1 MDEVSSADLLS
12 EAAAELY
19 AADPDVFVA
28 RRGELAAR
36 AREAGDKALARKIAA
51 LHKPTRSAWLVNQLS
66 RTAPQ
71 AADQLADLGGE
82 LRAAQDS
89 LDGAAIRDLS
99 RQRRELLDRLTR
111 QVFDVAGLRQPPAAL
126 RDEVTGTL
134 GAAITDPQVA
144 AGLRAGTL
152 TKALQRAGLGDTEPD
167 LAAALAGMAGA
178 APDSDGDSG
187 GAGDGGST
195 VVRLPAR
202 RSGAGRD
209 GARTAGSTRPGGR
222 GAATS
227 GRPGPAGARPGGSAK
242 GSGTQG
248 TRAGTGAGGAKRPG
262 AQVTELAAAREKAAR
277 ERRQK
282 AIAEADHALAA
293 ADRGVRKTSRIERDA
308 DAAVRDLEAEVED
321 ARLRLTEA
329 RQRLAD
335 ARQESQRARTSQSR
349 AQKALDRAQR

>member
-1 MDEVSSADLLS
+1 MSSADLLS

-19 AADPDVFVA
+19 AADLDGFVA
-28 RRGELAAR
+28 RRGELAAQ
-36 AREAGDKALARKIAA
+36 AREAGDKTAARKIAA

-66 RTAPQ
+66 RAAPQ

-82 LRAAQDS
+82 LRVAQDN

-99 RQRRELLDRLTR
+99 RQRRELLDKLTR

-134 GAAITDPQVA
+134 GAAITDPEVA

-152 TKALQRAGLGDTEPD
+152 TKAVQRAGLGDPEPD
-167 LAAALAGMAGA
+167 LAAALAGMTGA

-187 GAGDGGST
+187 GDGDGGST

-202 RSGAGRD
+202 RPGAGRD
-209 GARTAGSTRPGGR
+209 GARAAGSTRPGSRGTATSAR
-222 GAATS
+222 TGAA
-227 GRPGPAGARPGGSAK
+227 AARPGGRAK
-242 GSGTQG
+242 GSGAQG
-248 TRAGTGAGGAKRPG
+248 TRGGTGASGAKRPG
-262 AQVTELAAAREKAAR
+262 GQVTELAAAREKAAR

-321 ARLRLTEA
+321 ARQRLTEA